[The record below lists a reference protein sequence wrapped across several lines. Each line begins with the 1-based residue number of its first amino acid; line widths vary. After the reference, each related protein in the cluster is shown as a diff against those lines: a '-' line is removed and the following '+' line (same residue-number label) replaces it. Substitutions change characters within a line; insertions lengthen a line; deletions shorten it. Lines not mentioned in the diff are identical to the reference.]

1 LAKADEVAD
10 SFGRTAESVNEA
22 ATAWNKAAEA
32 TNLALKEFS
41 RIKPARKD
49 PNSKASFN
57 IDDYRDTIETA
68 AVTVDGL
75 RTLTAE
81 VREFAK
87 SDELAT
93 CAFAIHGLF
102 DHVAWRVALLF
113 LFAFILTIAY
123 RIVVIRIVHRR
134 EQNR

>member
-1 LAKADEVAD
+1 M
-10 SFGRTAESVNEA
+10 
-22 ATAWNKAAEA
+22 
-32 TNLALKEFS
+32 
-41 RIKPARKD
+41 KPARKD

-57 IDDYRDTIETA
+57 INDYRDIVETA

-93 CAFAIHGLF
+93 S
-102 DHVAWRVALLF
+102 
-113 LFAFILTIAY
+113 TISF
-123 RIVVIRIVHRR
+123 RICFGSCIPDCGHSLSR
-134 EQNR
+134 